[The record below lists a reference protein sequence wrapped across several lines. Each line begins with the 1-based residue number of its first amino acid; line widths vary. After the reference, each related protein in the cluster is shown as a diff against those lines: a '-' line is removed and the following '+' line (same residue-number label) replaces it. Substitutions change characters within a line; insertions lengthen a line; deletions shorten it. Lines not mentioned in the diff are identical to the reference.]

1 MVSSCHAADVP
12 SVSDFV
18 PNPESC
24 PHLWPQPLVI
34 RARSSSK
41 LAGRIGTSTLSLTH
55 LHTEKARGVESGDRG
70 GQAIV
75 PPRPIQAIVCRV
87 TRGNHIELV

>member
-1 MVSSCHAADVP
+1 MSLSMAVTTS
-12 SVSDFV
+12 
-18 PNPESC
+18 
-24 PHLWPQPLVI
+24 VI

-41 LAGRIGTSTLSLTH
+41 LAGRSGTNTLSLTYL
-55 LHTEKARGVESGDRG
+55 LHTEKSRGVKSGGRG

-87 TRGNHIELV
+87 TRGNHIEHMCVSVDKT